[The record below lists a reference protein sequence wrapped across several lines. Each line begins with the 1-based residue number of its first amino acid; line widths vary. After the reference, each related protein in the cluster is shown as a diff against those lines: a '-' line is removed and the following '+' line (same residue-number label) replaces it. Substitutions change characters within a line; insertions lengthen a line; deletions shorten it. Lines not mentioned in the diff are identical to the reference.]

1 MLRLLVR
8 IKLLNY
14 LLTSALSFLIVLGNV
29 FPVNAGENAL
39 SSEVVSIKGELRK
52 WHKVTLEVAGP
63 EASEGGTLNP
73 FLDIRLD
80 VTFRQGQKEYVVPG
94 YYAADGKAGESSASD
109 GNVWKVHFAPD
120 ATGRWEYS
128 VSFRKGSGIAVN
140 GASGTSLSGDGASG
154 SFTVGES
161 NKQAPDN
168 RARGRLEYVGERYLR
183 YAETGEYFIKGGP
196 DAPENFLA
204 YADFD
209 GTQNNDGISDELIKS
224 WSAHKQDWRS
234 GDASWQGG
242 KGKGMIGALNYLA
255 GQGLNVFSF
264 LTLNILGDDKN
275 VFPYVKYNGK
285 LSGSPVEDRLR
296 FDVSKLAQWE
306 AVFEYAETLG
316 MFLHI
321 KLQETEVDELL
332 DGGKL
337 GVERKLYYREMIAR
351 FGHHLALNWNLGEE
365 HMLYFKIGDKENK
378 YLQQYG
384 EYFYEQ
390 DPYHHHLVV
399 HTRPDRKY
407 KVYPYL
413 LGDQSK
419 LTGFSLQSYYS
430 NVHADTRYWLSES
443 EKAGRVWVTSN
454 DEQGPAGDGLLP
466 DGPGNNYDAIRK
478 NVLWGNLMAGG
489 SGCEFYFGYEHAQ
502 SDLSCEDW
510 RSRSGFWGY
519 VGHALSFFRD
529 HVPYWE
535 MAGADGLVGGGGNS
549 NEKYCLAKEG
559 EVYVVY
565 LSNGGSTSIDL
576 QEGSYTVKWY
586 NPRKGGQLVEG
597 SVKTITGS
605 GVNIGTPPTEAN
617 QDWVALLERSG
628 DVEMNISK
636 FVLYDT
642 ESNSILAD
650 PLEDGAVIQADEKVS
665 VVAVSEPTVVGSV
678 QFKVNGQEAHVS
690 NSMPYA
696 IAGHSGGGSAAGAV
710 EEEDGI
716 ALWEAE
722 SIPVQGEWKLEQQVK
737 GYSGNGYYNWKGADY
752 FKKPGN
758 GILRYKVKVSK
769 AGNYQFLFRTKN
781 TFEISGEHNDSWVQ
795 LPSGE
800 NVAGEEPLNK
810 DWVKVFQSQHR
821 KWSWQARTVDHVDR
835 PIRVYLEA
843 GVHEVLLSGRSH
855 GHAIDRIALFRYEEV
870 NFSEDKFDGLP
881 NSKQVGGEQVLH
893 AWPLTIGTHSITATP
908 FTGKNADGSK
918 GEGTTIAITV
928 VDKNSAV
935 IPVAPQKLQ
944 ASSEENVV
952 HLSWDDTSDNED
964 GFEIERKEDEHS
976 FELIS
981 TVKSNITSFTDKTSE
996 YGKEYHYRVR
1006 AVNTLGKSGYSNE
1019 INIKLVRP
1027 ANVLPTASFSV
1038 DKKSGF
1044 LPLIVNFNAS
1054 DAFDADGKIM
1064 EYAWDFG
1071 DGNEETG
1078 KITEHTFGQEGIFDV
1093 ILSVTDDRGGVHSIT
1108 KKITVLSKEEYEGN
1122 TYYVSS
1128 SEGSDDNEG
1137 TSANQPWKTLQKVN
1151 STTFSPGDT
1160 ILFKRGDSWPES
1172 LIIPTSGAANGYIT
1186 FAVYGQ
1192 GERPVFAPRHTAEAI
1207 RIDAKSYVLVKGI
1220 HIKAEAH
1227 EKGIRIAGDA
1237 AYVIINNCLVEGH
1250 GSNTSTRGIE
1260 FSAISDGKYPTFP
1273 TIMHCEVFNFRE
1285 GIGGYAG
1292 LHEGGTITENYVHT
1306 TTVQGTDL
1314 IRAISGDYEGLVIGK
1329 NELTNWKDD
1338 AIDLYGAS
1346 NVIVEHNQI
1355 YAPAES
1361 LSKNGSG
1368 IGIKAG
1374 GVGPP
1379 QSAGNIIRYNKIHD
1393 LNGTENGLYDGINT
1407 NNGNHGKIYGNLIY
1421 GVQGN
1426 AITVTGGHDFWKIY
1440 HNSTINAGKSGIYIG
1455 DNVVNIELVNNILDG
1470 QKYDIEINGT
1480 HAVVNGYF
1488 NVLVNR
1494 KGLESSVDGEGGYQ
1508 SETDINHAFSST
1520 PLFVDE
1526 GNYDFRLAKN
1536 AVAIDAGMSLDNYQH
1551 DILEKNIKTLPD
1563 IGAYEYHGDEETV
1576 LNPPFDLRASA
1587 MENVQ
1592 VKLVWSDVNQ
1602 HVQYVIERMTVT
1614 DTDFSIIDTSSVTNY
1629 VDVHVQPDIK
1639 YFYRVKAVK
1648 SSFSSGYSEIADI
1661 KLEKVTEPAD
1671 NQPPMASFIA
1681 DIMNGTFPLT
1691 VNFNASGST
1700 DQDGEITGFYWDFGD
1715 GTTNTGQQLTHT
1727 FEDAGEFTVTLTVN
1741 DDKDSTDT
1749 ASKVISVTVPENQLP
1764 IADAGSDR
1772 TITYPVDNIKLFGR
1786 GSDPDGEI
1794 VAYAWEQVSGPKQ
1807 AVIMNPGDSVVEVSQ
1822 LTPGEYLFQLTIEDD
1837 REGKATDEVRV
1848 IVEEEVRVNAL
1859 PVAYAGEDR
1868 TITLPADT
1876 IVLAG
1881 TGTDADGA
1889 IITYQW
1895 SYLGTD
1901 ELKLEGENSTS
1912 LVVSYLTPGV
1922 HTFQL
1927 EVTDNDG
1934 GSAVDAIE
1942 VIVEARSEI
1951 ISVNKAFSPNGD
1963 GIDDVW
1969 IIENIEAIE
1978 ECELTIFNRAGQRVF
1993 EAAPYHNN
2001 WDATINGRPL
2011 PSTDYYYVIQC
2022 NGKKV
2027 KSGGIRIFR

>member
-1 MLRLLVR
+1 MVLLVR

-908 FTGKNADGSK
+908 FTGKNADGTAGK
-918 GEGTTIAITV
+918 GISISVNV
-928 VDKNSAV
+928 VDGNNTNIPPSTPNNLVANAVSASQIDLAWKDNAGDEEGFKVERSTNGGDTFTNVATVGKNTTTY
-935 IPVAPQKLQ
+935 
-944 ASSEENVV
+944 SSKN
-952 HLSWDDTSDNED
+952 LSGNT
-964 GFEIERKEDEHS
+964 
-976 FELIS
+976 
-981 TVKSNITSFTDKTSE
+981 T
-996 YGKEYHYRVR
+996 YQYRVR
-1006 AVNTLGKSGYSNE
+1006 AFNSAGNSSYSN
-1019 INIKLVRP
+1019 V
-1027 ANVLPTASFSV
+1027 VTATTQ
-1038 DKKSGF
+1038 
-1044 LPLIVNFNAS
+1044 
-1054 DAFDADGKIM
+1054 ADG
-1064 EYAWDFG
+1064 
-1071 DGNEETG
+1071 
-1078 KITEHTFGQEGIFDV
+1078 
-1093 ILSVTDDRGGVHSIT
+1093 
-1108 KKITVLSKEEYEGN
+1108 
-1122 TYYVSS
+1122 
-1128 SEGSDDNEG
+1128 GSG
-1137 TSANQPWKTLQKVN
+1137 
-1151 STTFSPGDT
+1151 
-1160 ILFKRGDSWPES
+1160 
-1172 LIIPTSGAANGYIT
+1172 
-1186 FAVYGQ
+1186 
-1192 GERPVFAPRHTAEAI
+1192 
-1207 RIDAKSYVLVKGI
+1207 
-1220 HIKAEAH
+1220 
-1227 EKGIRIAGDA
+1227 
-1237 AYVIINNCLVEGH
+1237 
-1250 GSNTSTRGIE
+1250 GSNTDAVSLLPEADSWVIGAKPGDNYGAQSEFKVRYANGDWTKESYLRFDLGNESGVIERAELILHVTESTEAVDHTVSHVSDDSWTEHGITWSNKPA
-1260 FSAISDGKYPTFP
+1260 SASGYLDMARVTGTGAVTFDVTSKVQEELGSKISFLLQALQNVKPHIKYASKEHENVSFKPVLKITYTDEQPSVTIPAAANNLAANAVSASQIDLAWKDNSGDEEGFKVERSTNGGDTFTNVATVGK
-1273 TIMHCEVFNFRE
+1273 N
-1285 GIGGYAG
+1285 
-1292 LHEGGTITENYVHT
+1292 T
-1306 TTVQGTDL
+1306 TTY
-1314 IRAISGDYEGLVIGK
+1314 S
-1329 NELTNWKDD
+1329 
-1338 AIDLYGAS
+1338 
-1346 NVIVEHNQI
+1346 
-1355 YAPAES
+1355 
-1361 LSKNGSG
+1361 SKNLSG
-1368 IGIKAG
+1368 NTTYQYRVRAFN
-1374 GVGPP
+1374 
-1379 QSAGNIIRYNKIHD
+1379 SAGNSSYSNVV
-1393 LNGTENGLYDGINT
+1393 TATTQADGGSGGSNT
-1407 NNGNHGKIYGNLIY
+1407 DAVSLLPEADSWVIGAKP
-1421 GVQGN
+1421 
-1426 AITVTGGHDFWKIY
+1426 
-1440 HNSTINAGKSGIYIG
+1440 G
-1455 DNVVNIELVNNILDG
+1455 DNYG
-1470 QKYDIEINGT
+1470 
-1480 HAVVNGYF
+1480 A
-1488 NVLVNR
+1488 
-1494 KGLESSVDGEGGYQ
+1494 Q
-1508 SETDINHAFSST
+1508 SEFKVRYAN
-1520 PLFVDE
+1520 
-1526 GNYDFRLAKN
+1526 
-1536 AVAIDAGMSLDNYQH
+1536 
-1551 DILEKNIKTLPD
+1551 
-1563 IGAYEYHGDEETV
+1563 GDWTKESY
-1576 LNPPFDLRASA
+1576 LRFDLGNESG
-1587 MENVQ
+1587 
-1592 VKLVWSDVNQ
+1592 
-1602 HVQYVIERMTVT
+1602 VIERAELILHVTESTEAVDHTVSYVSDDSWT
-1614 DTDFSIIDTSSVTNY
+1614 EHGITWSNKPASASGYLDMARVTGTGAVTFDVTSK
-1629 VDVHVQPDIK
+1629 VQEELGDRVSFLVRAIQNVKPHIK
-1639 YFYRVKAVK
+1639 YASKEHENV
-1648 SSFSSGYSEIADI
+1648 SFKPILKITYTEEGQEPPATVPPPVPTP
-1661 KLEKVTEPAD
+1661 EPEPAF
-1671 NQPPMASFIA
+1671 AV
-1681 DIMNGTFPLT
+1681 TKL
-1691 VNFNASGST
+1691 VL
-1700 DQDGEITGFYWDFGD
+1700 Y
-1715 GTTNTGQQLTHT
+1715 NT
-1727 FEDAGEFTVTLTVN
+1727 
-1741 DDKDSTDT
+1741 K
-1749 ASKVISVTVPENQLP
+1749 
-1764 IADAGSDR
+1764 
-1772 TITYPVDNIKLFGR
+1772 
-1786 GSDPDGEI
+1786 
-1794 VAYAWEQVSGPKQ
+1794 
-1807 AVIMNPGDSVVEVSQ
+1807 
-1822 LTPGEYLFQLTIEDD
+1822 
-1837 REGKATDEVRV
+1837 TDEIIGVHD
-1848 IVEEEVRVNAL
+1848 
-1859 PVAYAGEDR
+1859 PVQ
-1868 TITLPADT
+1868 
-1876 IVLAG
+1876 
-1881 TGTDADGA
+1881 DGA
-1889 IITYQW
+1889 IIDLDALGVDEISMEAITEPQTVGSVKFLVNGKSFRTENVAPYALNGDIDGNFGPWNFSTGKNTVTAIPYKEKKASGEKGEAMTVTITIKQGA
-1895 SYLGTD
+1895 SLRVAGTD
-1901 ELKLEGENSTS
+1901 TKKKGESKNE
-1912 LVVSYLTPGV
+1912 
-1922 HTFQL
+1922 
-1927 EVTDNDG
+1927 EVAVATDNIDSFIEKETWKVVVYPNPVSDVLHIAASGSGTYSLYGLHGRMTRSGKISG
-1934 GSAVDAIE
+1934 G
-1942 VIVEARSEI
+1942 
-1951 ISVNKAFSPNGD
+1951 
-1963 GIDDVW
+1963 
-1969 IIENIEAIE
+1969 
-1978 ECELTIFNRAGQRVF
+1978 
-1993 EAAPYHNN
+1993 
-2001 WDATINGRPL
+2001 DATYINVSSL
-2011 PSTDYYYVIQC
+2011 PSGVYYLKIATKEGVSSQKIMI
-2022 NGKKV
+2022 
-2027 KSGGIRIFR
+2027 SR